1 MSSLKLSQKI
11 VICGLILGSLGFFT
25 APKPTHAAIDA
36 VRVIGG
42 HLDFVS
48 TIGTI
53 NDPKLTLIAKNTTAS
68 LALDTKTRIERLLRA
83 KLKKLLLDQMV
94 DQIIG
99 WIQGEGKPRFVTD
112 WAGFLQDAG
121 SAAAGEFIQ
130 SSALGFLCDP
140 IQAQIR
146 VALSPVRRFGT
157 SITCTLDQIVNNVQN
172 FYDDFNNGGWLAYQT
187 LWEPQNNV
195 YGAFLITQ
203 EEQDRQIGRAQF
215 NAESQAKA
223 GNGFL
228 GGQSCSENPANPNGA
243 DLDGDGKGGDIPSSC
258 EITTPGRIVGDLASK
273 AFTSNIDF
281 LLTGEELD
289 EYVTAISDALINRLI
304 ISGVDGIKNI
314 TQRGSGGSNKANAC
328 KNLTGGALEACQQY
342 VNVIRSG
349 FTGAKNDLKNQI
361 DNALTPRLAAKT
373 AMKDSLTLENSLIA
387 YMDDYENG
395 SYAFC
400 VSTKLITARALATDL
415 SGRINANQIIIDT
428 LESAKTQV
436 DGLTQDNWAGLDAI
450 ATNIAIPADVANA
463 EQLRLTAEAEK
474 TTLAADNQTTN
485 SVDSIKR
492 EVQLCVGGI

>member
-11 VICGLILGSLGFFT
+11 VICGLILGSLSIFI
-25 APKPTHAAIDA
+25 KPQISSADVTYVA
-36 VRVIGG
+36 GG

-53 NDPKLTLIAKNTTAS
+53 NDPKLAIIAKNTTGS

-83 KLKKLLLDQMV
+83 KLKKILLDQMV

-146 VALSPVRRFGT
+146 VALSPVRRFST
-157 SITCTLDQIVNNVQN
+157 SISCTLDQIVGNVQN

-195 YGAFLITQ
+195 YGAFLISQ
-203 EEQDRQIGRAQF
+203 EEQDRQIGRAQY

-228 GGQSCSENPANPNGA
+228 GGQSCNENPADPNGA
-243 DLDGDGKGGDIPSSC
+243 DLDGDGKGGDIPSTC
-258 EITTPGRIVGDLASK
+258 QVTTPGRIVGDLASK

-281 LLTGEELD
+281 LLTADELD

-304 ISGVDGIKNI
+304 VSGVDGLKNI

-342 VNVIRSG
+342 INVLRSG

-361 DNALTPRLAAKT
+361 DGALVPRLIAKT
-373 AMKDSLTLENSLIA
+373 VMKDSLALENSLIA
-387 YMDDYENG
+387 YMDDYESG
-395 SYAFC
+395 SLNYC
-400 VSTKLITARALATDL
+400 VSTKLITARALAADL
-415 SGRINANQIIIDT
+415 SGRINANQIIIDA

-436 DGLTQDNWAGLDAI
+436 DGLAQDDWANLDAI
-450 ATNIAIPADVANA
+450 TTNIAIPADAANA
-463 EQLRLTAEAEK
+463 EQLRISAEAEK
-474 TTLAADNQTTN
+474 ATLAADNQTAN
-485 SVDSIKR
+485 SVESIKLQVR
-492 EVQLCVGGI
+492 ICVGGI

>member
-1 MSSLKLSQKI
+1 MSPLKLSQKI
-11 VICGLILGSLGFFT
+11 VVCGLILGSLGFFFT
-25 APKPTHAAIDA
+25 PKPTHAAIDA
-36 VRVIGG
+36 VRGIGG
-42 HLDFVS
+42 YFDFIS

-53 NDPKLTLIAKNTTAS
+53 NDPKLAIIAKNTTGS

-99 WIQGEGKPRFVTD
+99 WVQGEGKPRFVTD

-121 SAAAGEFIQ
+121 NAAAGEFIQ

-157 SITCTLDQIVNNVQN
+157 SITCTLDQIVGNVQS

-195 YGAFLITQ
+195 YGAFLISQ
-203 EEQDRQIGRAQF
+203 EEQDRRIGRAQY

-228 GGQSCSENPANPNGA
+228 GGQSCTEDTNNPNGP
-243 DLDGDGKGGDIPSSC
+243 DLDGDGKGGDVQSTC

-281 LLTGEELD
+281 LLTADELD

-304 ISGVDGIKNI
+304 VSGVDGIKNI

-342 VNVIRSG
+342 INVLRSG

-361 DNALTPRLAAKT
+361 ENALVPRLIAKT
-373 AMKDSLTLENSLIA
+373 IMKDSLALENNLIS

-395 SYAFC
+395 SLNYC

-428 LESAKTQV
+428 LEAAKTQV

-450 ATNIAIPADVANA
+450 ATNIAIPADATNA
-463 EQLRLTAEAEK
+463 EQLRINAEAEK
-474 TTLAADNQTTN
+474 ATLAADNQTAN
-485 SVDSIKR
+485 SVESIKR
-492 EVQLCVGGI
+492 QVLLCVGGV

>member
-1 MSSLKLSQKI
+1 MSPLKLSQKI
-11 VICGLILGSLGFFT
+11 VIIGVFLGSLGFFV
-25 APKPTHAAIDA
+25 APRPTNAAIDA

-53 NDPKLTLIAKNTTAS
+53 NDPKLALIAKNTTGS

-99 WIQGEGKPRFVTD
+99 WVQGEGKPRFVTD
-112 WAGFLQDAG
+112 WSGFLQDAG

-146 VALSPVRRFGT
+146 VALSPVKRFST
-157 SITCTLDQIVNNVQN
+157 SITCTLDQIVGNVQS
-172 FYDDFNNGGWLAYQT
+172 FYNDFDNGGWLAYQT
-187 LWEPQNNV
+187 LWEPQNNI
-195 YGAFLITQ
+195 YGAFLLTQ
-203 EEQDRQIGRAQF
+203 DELDRRISQAQY

-228 GGQSCSENPANPNGA
+228 GGQSCSEDPLNPNGP
-243 DLDGDGKGGDIPSSC
+243 DLDGDKKGGDIPSTC
-258 EITTPGRIVGDLASK
+258 QITTPGRIVGDLASK

-281 LLTGEELD
+281 LLTADELD

-304 ISGVDGIKNI
+304 VSGVDGLKNI

-328 KNLTGGALEACQQY
+328 KNLTGNALEACQQY
-342 VNVIRSG
+342 INVLRSG

-361 DNALTPRLAAKT
+361 DSALIPRLIAKT
-373 AMKDSLTLENSLIA
+373 IMKDSLSLENNLIA

-395 SYAFC
+395 SLNYC

-428 LESAKTQV
+428 LEAAKTQI
-436 DGLTQDNWAGLDAI
+436 DNLAQDDWANLDAI
-450 ATNIAIPADVANA
+450 ATNIAIPADVTNA
-463 EQLRLTAEAEK
+463 EQLRINAESEK
-474 TTLAADNQTTN
+474 TTLAADDQTNN
-485 SVDSIKR
+485 SVESIKR
-492 EVQLCVGGI
+492 DVRICVGGI